1 MSPVGRRSSMKIIAK
16 AVLSA
21 VAVAAGLFAVRAHRD
36 APPEGLRE
44 AETRVEPVQQVV
56 DLDRLRELG
65 I

>member
-1 MSPVGRRSSMKIIAK
+1 MKIIAK
-16 AVLSA
+16 EVLSA
-21 VAVAAGLFAVRAHRD
+21 VAVAACLFAVRAHRE

>member
-1 MSPVGRRSSMKIIAK
+1 MKIIAK

-21 VAVAAGLFAVRAHRD
+21 VAVAAGLFAVRAHRE